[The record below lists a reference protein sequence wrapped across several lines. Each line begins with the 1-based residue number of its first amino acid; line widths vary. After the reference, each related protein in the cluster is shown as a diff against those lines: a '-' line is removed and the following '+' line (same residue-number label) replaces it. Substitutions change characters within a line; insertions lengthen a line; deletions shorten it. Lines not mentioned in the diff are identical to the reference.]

1 MARLAMP
8 SSTVGVLLVNLG
20 TPDAPQA
27 PEVRRYL
34 RQFLSDPRVLDISA
48 IGRWLLLNLI
58 ILPRRPARSAEAYR
72 KIWGADGSP
81 LLTHSRALCDQLR
94 VALPDLQVE
103 LAMRYGNPSIRAGL
117 TALRDRGC
125 DRIVVFPLYPQ
136 YAASSTGSTVEAVY
150 REAAGL
156 WNTPYLS
163 VVPPFYDDPG
173 FINAFA
179 EVGAP
184 VLAELRPDHVL
195 YSFHGLPE
203 RHMHKSDVSGQ
214 HCLRR
219 DDCCAQ
225 IVAAN
230 RHCYRAQCHATAA
243 ALTARLGLDPAS
255 TSLSFQSRLGR
266 AVWIRPYTDIVLP
279 ELARRGVK
287 RVAVFCPAFV
297 ADCLETLEEI
307 GIRAEADFKAAGGE
321 ALRLVPSLNAHPAW
335 VRSAAALIR
344 ETAPHVLRA
353 LPIASTGLA

>member
-1 MARLAMP
+1 MPMP
-8 SSTVGVLLVNLG
+8 SSKPGVLLVNLG

-27 PEVRRYL
+27 AEVRRYL
-34 RQFLSDPRVLDISA
+34 REFLSDPRVLDISA

-58 ILPRRPARSAEAYR
+58 ILPTRPAKSAEAYR

-81 LLTHSRALCDQLR
+81 LLSHSRALCEQVR
-94 VALPDLQVE
+94 AALPELEVE
-103 LAMRYGNPSIRAGL
+103 LAMRYGTPSIRGGL
-117 TALRDRGC
+117 KALRDRGC

-163 VVPPFYDDPG
+163 VVPPFYEDPG
-173 FINAFA
+173 FIAAFA

-184 VLAELRPDHVL
+184 VLAEMQPDHVL

-203 RHMHKSDVSGQ
+203 RHMHKSDMSGT
-214 HCLRR
+214 HCLKRE
-219 DDCCAQ
+219 DCCAE

-230 RHCYRAQCHATAA
+230 RHCYRAQCYATAR
-243 ALTARLGLDPAS
+243 ALTAKLGIDPAM
-255 TSLSFQSRLGR
+255 TSVSFQSRLGR
-266 AVWIRPYTDIVLP
+266 AVWIRPYTDVVLP
-279 ELARRGVK
+279 ELARRGIK

-307 GIRAEADFKAAGGE
+307 GMRAEEDFKAAGGE

-335 VRSAAALIR
+335 VHAAAALVR
-344 ETAPHVLRA
+344 ETAPQRQRS
-353 LPIASTGLA
+353 LPVVK

>member
-8 SSTVGVLLVNLG
+8 SPSIGVLLVNLG

-34 RQFLSDPRVLDISA
+34 REFLSDPRVLDISPV
-48 IGRWLLLNLI
+48 GRWVLLTLL
-58 ILPRRPARSAEAYR
+58 ILPTRPAKSAEAYR
-72 KIWGADGSP
+72 KIWRAEGSP
-81 LLTHSRALCDQLR
+81 LLLHSRELCER
-94 VALPDLQVE
+94 VRAAAPDLQVE

-125 DRIVVFPLYPQ
+125 DRVVVFPLYPQ

-163 VVPPFYDDPG
+163 VVPPFYEEPG
-173 FINAFA
+173 FIDAFA

-184 VLAELRPDHVL
+184 VLAELQPDHVL

-214 HCLRR
+214 HCLRA
-219 DDCCAQ
+219 DTCCDR
-225 IVAAN
+225 IIAAN
-230 RHCYRAQCHATAA
+230 RHCYRAQCYATAR
-243 ALTARLGLDPAS
+243 ALDARLGLAAGQS
-255 TSLSFQSRLGR
+255 SVSFQSRLGR

-279 ELARRGVK
+279 ELARRGIK

-321 ALRLVPSLNAHPAW
+321 ALRLVPSLNAHPTW
-335 VRSAAALIR
+335 VRAALDLIR
-344 ETAPHVLRA
+344 EAAPHGRRS
-353 LPIASTGLA
+353 LPVAS